1 MVVTLFLK
9 KKSFISVVN
18 SIPNMRFIQLS
29 LLALIIFFTSS
40 CVKKATKFYNR
51 GLQKFD
57 MEEFEFAAENM
68 KQALTYGAS
77 PSSTNYY
84 IAESYRQSNRLHEA
98 EQYYAK
104 ALEAGN
110 RDEHVHFYYAF
121 AQKSNGNY
129 LGAYKTLK
137 AYLKYGSNPEYIERA
152 KHEIK
157 NLKELEVLAYK
168 KRFYEVKNFTD
179 LNTIGSEY
187 SPMMRGDELY
197 FTSSRGE
204 GPMFPGQGTRF
215 TDIYKW
221 RFDGFNKF
229 SGAAVPVSEVINIPH
244 THEATATFSPDGK
257 TMIFSRSNSG
267 KKNDITQEVD
277 LFESK
282 FEAGYWTEPV
292 RLKISNSNTWDS
304 NPCFSVDGTKLYF
317 SSNRSGGFGGDDIWV
332 ATKNEDGEWEFTE
345 NIGKPVN
352 TDGNDVFPYE
362 RPDGR
367 FFFASDGHPGYGEL
381 DLFEVLITQDGSKTV
396 RNLGKPVN
404 TNKDDFGITFSKE
417 NIGYFSSNRPGGKG
431 DDDIY
436 YFEFDDIAN
445 NPCCINFDSCCAI
458 KLILTGEVFGKKV
471 DEKEQLTSEEI
482 ILPNAQ
488 VVLADSMG
496 KMLATT
502 VADSNGKFVFH
513 LLSETTYILK
523 ASQKGY
529 VTKEQTYS
537 TKGMSLTPDQLK
549 FQDNDVFVQTK
560 IVLEPITKGLVI
572 EFPAIYYDYN
582 KWSIRPDA
590 AKVLD
595 LMVKAMID
603 NPTILVEIGSHTD
616 SQGSADYNQKL
627 SQNRA
632 ESAVKYILSKGIPA
646 NRLQAKGYGE
656 EKPRL
661 LDEEKSGFPAG
672 TELSVE
678 YIAQLKDKDRI
689 AKAHQLNRRTDFTI
703 VGVLEEE

>member
-1 MVVTLFLK
+1 
-9 KKSFISVVN
+9 
-18 SIPNMRFIQLS
+18 MRFIQLS
-29 LLALIIFFTSS
+29 ILAIVLLLTS
-40 CVKKATKFYNR
+40 CVSKSTKFYNR

-77 PSSTNYY
+77 PSSTNFY
-84 IAESYRQSNRLHEA
+84 IAESYRQSNRIHEA

-110 RDEHVHFYYAF
+110 RSENVHFYYAF

-129 LGAYKTLK
+129 LGAYKTLQ
-137 AYLKYGSNPEYIERA
+137 AYLKYGADPEHIERA

-157 NLKELEVLAYK
+157 NLKELEELAYK
-168 KRFYEVKNFTD
+168 KRFYEVRNFEE
-179 LNTIGSEY
+179 LNTIGGEF
-187 SPMMRGDELY
+187 SPVMRGDELY

-215 TDIYKW
+215 TDIYRW

-229 SGAAVPVSEVINIPH
+229 SGAAVPISELINIPH
-244 THEATATFSPDGK
+244 THEATATFSKDGK
-257 TMIFSRSNSG
+257 TMVFSRSNSG
-267 KKNDITQEVD
+267 KKNEITQEVD
-277 LFESK
+277 LFESNYV
-282 FEAGYWTEPV
+282 AGYWTEPI
-292 RLKISNSNTWDS
+292 RLAISNSNSWDS

-317 SSNRSGGFGGDDIWV
+317 SSNRKGGLGGTDIWF
-332 ATKNEDGEWEFTE
+332 ATKNEDGEWDYVE
-345 NIGKPVN
+345 NIGKPIN
-352 TDGNDVFPYE
+352 TNGNDVFPYE

-367 FFFASDGHPGYGEL
+367 FIFASDGHPGYGQL
-381 DLFEVLITQDGSKTV
+381 DLFEVLITRDGSKTV
-396 RNLGKPVN
+396 RNLGKPIN
-404 TNKDDFGITFSKE
+404 TNKDDFGITFSKD
-417 NIGYFSSNRPGGKG
+417 NLGYFSSNRPGGKG

-436 YFEFDDIAN
+436 YFEYDDIAN
-445 NPCCINFDSCCAI
+445 NPCCINFDSCCAV
-458 KLILTGEVFGKKV
+458 KLILTGEVVGKKLN
-471 DEKEQLTSEEI
+471 EKGLVVNEEI
-482 ILPNAQ
+482 ILPNSQ
-488 VVLADSMG
+488 VTLADSTG
-496 KMLATT
+496 KTLLTT
-502 VADSNGKFVFH
+502 LSDSSGKFVFH
-513 LLSETTYILK
+513 LLAETKYVIK

-529 VTKEQTYS
+529 VTKEQKYS
-537 TKGMSLTPDQLK
+537 TIGMSMTPEQLK

-560 IVLEPITKGLVI
+560 IVLDPITKGLVI

-582 KWSIRPDA
+582 KWSIRPEA
-590 AKVLD
+590 AAVLD
-595 LMVKAMID
+595 LMVKAMTD

-616 SQGSADYNQKL
+616 SQGSASYNQKL

-661 LDEEKSGFPAG
+661 LDKEKDGFTAG
-672 TELSVE
+672 TVLSVD
-678 YIAQLKDKDRI
+678 YIAQLKDKEKI

-703 VGVLEEE
+703 VGELEE